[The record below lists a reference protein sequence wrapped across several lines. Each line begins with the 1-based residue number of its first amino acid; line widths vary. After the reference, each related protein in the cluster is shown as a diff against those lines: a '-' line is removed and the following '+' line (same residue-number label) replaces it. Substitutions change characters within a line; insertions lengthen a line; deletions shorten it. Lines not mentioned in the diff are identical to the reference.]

1 MLEGWVKTYRKIR
14 EWQHYQE
21 PTVVLVWL
29 DLLISAN
36 SKDGWYHGHRL
47 HKGEFFTS
55 VATIQEHTGLDA
67 KTIRKALDKL
77 EATGEI
83 KREANNVG
91 SKITIN
97 QFIKY
102 QGSGN
107 NPQPTPQR
115 VPQPNP
121 QPTPQRVPYQQEY
134 KEGKEREEE
143 KNINIP
149 SPNARAREIGIETF
163 GSFSN
168 VYLHPVEH
176 RTLVMNYGKELTEKA
191 VDDLSC
197 KIAEGDEQAN
207 SSLNHYATLD
217 RWLRYKTEKGAK
229 APMSSNPSA
238 TETEEQKC
246 RRIWSMMKKE
256 DQEQHLK
263 ENDGLY
269 PWEDPRYNKSL
280 KQQEYENA
288 K

>member
-1 MLEGWVKTYRKIR
+1 
-14 EWQHYQE
+14 
-21 PTVVLVWL
+21 
-29 DLLISAN
+29 
-36 SKDGWYHGHRL
+36 
-47 HKGEFFTS
+47 
-55 VATIQEHTGLDA
+55 
-67 KTIRKALDKL
+67 
-77 EATGEI
+77 
-83 KREANNVG
+83 
-91 SKITIN
+91 
-97 QFIKY
+97 
-102 QGSGN
+102 
-107 NPQPTPQR
+107 
-115 VPQPNP
+115 
-121 QPTPQRVPYQQEY
+121 
-134 KEGKEREEE
+134 
-143 KNINIP
+143 
-149 SPNARAREIGIETF
+149 
-163 GSFSN
+163 
-168 VYLHPVEH
+168 
-176 RTLVMNYGKELTEKA
+176 MNYGKELTEKA